1 MHSRSYLSVFFLF
14 AAMLSGTAIFAQT
27 SKNIDSIIKA
37 STLEIYENPDKA
49 LAVGKSII
57 ANSKNDPKTTI
68 KGLTLV
74 ADAYSSKRD
83 YQKSLEYVIKANHLS
98 SQIDDPVLKIRIINK
113 MAIQYQ
119 QLMIYDEAIQ
129 YLNEAEKLCL
139 AYPIKDSVRLH
150 LGRNY
155 IVRGFIY
162 KEKLNC
168 DIAINFFNKGI
179 AELAKVN
186 NSIVDANLS
195 IANYNK
201 GNCYILLS
209 DNEAAKKSFLE
220 AIEIAKRIKAN
231 SLHAFALK
239 GLAEVYTLEGNY
251 SGAIRELEQALA
263 ISNDVG
269 DLVLNRGIYNGLVE
283 NYLAVNDWEKYKT
296 FHARYL
302 ETQLKV
308 KESERKSINNLI
320 NEGYKSQNKNL
331 KTEIYKYN
339 YYILTTLIVI
349 IGVVIFFTIIIRK
362 NKKNILKLNKS
373 IENLQNSRVKSDS
386 GN

>member
-1 MHSRSYLSVFFLF
+1 MHNRYSFFTFLVSMV
-14 AAMLSGTAIFAQT
+14 ALCCTTVMAQT
-27 SKNIDSIIKA
+27 KNIDSIVKA

-49 LAVGKSII
+49 LLVGKSII
-57 ANSKNDPKTTI
+57 ANSKDDVKTKI
-68 KGLTLV
+68 KGLMLV

-83 YQKSLEYVIKANHLS
+83 YQKSLEYVIQANHLS
-98 SQIDDPVLKIRIINK
+98 GQIDDPILKIKIVNK

-139 AYPIKDSVRLH
+139 AYPVKDSVRLH

-179 AELAKVN
+179 AELANVK
-186 NSIVDANLS
+186 NSIVNANLS

-220 AIEIAKRIKAN
+220 AIVIAKGIKAK
-231 SLHAFALK
+231 SLQAFAQK
-239 GLAEVYTLEGNY
+239 GLAEVYTLEGRY
-251 SGAIRELEQALA
+251 RDAIKELEEAHK
-263 ISNDVG
+263 ISHDVG

-283 NYLAVNDWEKYKT
+283 NYLAVNDWENYKI

-320 NEGYKSQNKNL
+320 TEGYKTQNKNL

-349 IGVVIFFTIIIRK
+349 ILVVIFFAILYKK
-362 NKKNILKLNKS
+362 NKKNILKLNKI
-373 IENLQNSRVKSDS
+373 IENLQNTKSKS
-386 GN
+386 V